1 MNARVL
7 GAALAVVLGLG
18 IGGTASGA
26 SDPGWRLTLLPL
38 PAGHEDATGYITG
51 TDGHGGYS
59 GYLRIDGGTQ
69 VVTWS
74 SGQPAVRGTPP
85 GTEFAETRDQNRA
98 GTIIGNAVDHET
110 GAVAPFTLA
119 APGFR
124 LLAPSGFT
132 TAINER
138 GDIVGG
144 IADDV
149 VLWPAGGEPVV
160 VRVDLPSARA
170 VDIDDDGTVLL
181 ASETGNHLWRD
192 GVLTSLADPSAHAM
206 AIRNGRVVGTGLL
219 WHEPNAPTPLRNA
232 SIASEINGTG
242 LIVGREQ
249 AASVNG
255 PLAVWRGQA
264 PIERLPVPNGWLGT
278 AGALADDGT
287 IAGWVS
293 MGNPSEGGRPAV
305 WLPS

>member
-26 SDPGWRLTLLPL
+26 SDPGWRLTMLPL
-38 PAGHEDATGYITG
+38 PAGHEDATGYVTG

-59 GYLRIDGGTQ
+59 GYLRIGAGTQ

-74 SGQPAVRGTPP
+74 SGRPAVRGTPP

-98 GTIIGNAVDHET
+98 GTIIGNAIDHET
-110 GAVAPFTLA
+110 GAIVPFTLA

-124 LLAPSGFT
+124 LLARSGFT

-144 IADDV
+144 IANDV

-160 VRVDLPSARA
+160 VQVDLPSARA
-170 VDIDDDGTVLL
+170 IDIDDDGTVLL
-181 ASETGNHLWRD
+181 ASETGNYLWRE
-192 GVLTSLADPSAHAM
+192 GVLTRLADPSAYAM
-206 AIRNGRVVGTGLL
+206 AIRNGWIVGTGLL
-219 WHEPNAPTPLRNA
+219 WREPNAPTPLRDA

-249 AASVNG
+249 ATSVNG
-255 PLAVWRGQA
+255 PLAVWRGSA
-264 PIERLPVPNGWLGT
+264 PLERLPVPNGWLGT
-278 AGALADDGT
+278 AGALADDGS